1 MDNSTQTPEKNRDP
15 TTISLAPT
23 GLLDTDL
30 QNKKSKN
37 TIISSSPSKE
47 REDGEET
54 PPLPEKRRALN
65 FEVVDS
71 NPKTSHAVRN
81 LDTFEPQQSTS
92 KETGN
97 NKSGNIFKKS
107 KRISSIDSLSS
118 SEDYHRDEIGIINNS
133 ETSQDERINDEHVFL
148 RPKTYCKNSR
158 QRSDQFGFLGNST
171 AHKLKSRDMKTSKS
185 SRSFTSNTES
195 PWRKADEAAGEDI
208 SWAPTSFRRLSK
220 HTSSTSD
227 EDYSRSRR
235 GTKSR
240 KMRQKSTP
248 SEDGNSLS
256 SDGSSKSHQ
265 QRYYQREEEVKIL
278 AFIIQH
284 QAFSQV
290 KGNTLWK
297 IMEATQVL
305 PERTSQSMKERF
317 RRHIFPKLGKY
328 DHLSEQDIS
337 NFKNPPKAD
346 HENIP
351 VESNTSAATIPR
363 SVSGRVETDSSNVE
377 RDESRIDDD
386 NVSVI
391 SSSSNRTNTSIMSG
405 SKQGRSYSRQ
415 EEIAIL
421 NFIVTNRRFSEVNGN
436 TLWALMETK
445 KIVENRSWQSMKE
458 RFRRHMAPNLDRY
471 TNLTAKD
478 ISQLNKYLSVV
489 SKQIKKK
496 LK

>member
-1 MDNSTQTPEKNRDP
+1 M
-15 TTISLAPT
+15 
-23 GLLDTDL
+23 
-30 QNKKSKN
+30 
-37 TIISSSPSKE
+37 
-47 REDGEET
+47 
-54 PPLPEKRRALN
+54 
-65 FEVVDS
+65 
-71 NPKTSHAVRN
+71 
-81 LDTFEPQQSTS
+81 
-92 KETGN
+92 
-97 NKSGNIFKKS
+97 

-118 SEDYHRDEIGIINNS
+118 SEDYHRDDTGIVNNS
-133 ETSQDERINDEHVFL
+133 ESSHDERINDEHVFL
-148 RPKTYCKNSR
+148 RPKTYCKKSS
-158 QRSDQFGFLGNST
+158 QRSERYGFLENST
-171 AHKLKSRDMKTSKS
+171 SHKFKSRDMKTSKS
-185 SRSFTSNTES
+185 SNSFTWNNES
-195 PWRKADEAAGEDI
+195 PWRRADEAAGEDI
-208 SWAPTSFRRLSK
+208 SWAPTSFKRLPK

-227 EDYSRSRR
+227 EDESMSRR
-235 GTKSR
+235 GKRSR
-240 KMRQKSTP
+240 KKKQKSTP

-278 AFIIQH
+278 AFIIEH

-328 DHLSEQDIS
+328 DHLSEQDIE

-346 HENIP
+346 HVVNEVSENNP
-351 VESNTSAATIPR
+351 VESSMSTVTR
-363 SVSGRVETDSSNVE
+363 SVSGQVETDSSNVD
-377 RDESRIDDD
+377 RDGSKIDDD

-405 SKQGRSYSRQ
+405 SKQGRNYSRQ

-421 NFIVTNRRFSEVNGN
+421 NFIVTNKRFSEVNGN

-471 TNLTAKD
+471 TNLTPKD